1 MSLTN
6 SEEYNKAKETVELL
20 LGHKSRM
27 IAGSKSG
34 YRRRHPKNLVCFNA
48 NVVVEGLGK
57 VWYGDLDITLDEA
70 LLVRLAQLL
79 EREVYVLQEMDGR
92 FENETNPKIDKAV
105 YKVAKIPFLSWHVY
119 EGEIH
124 IEYYERSKKS
134 GVIQEKSK
142 KKIDEILKKAREETT
157 PASV

>member
-1 MSLTN
+1 MS
-6 SEEYNKAKETVELL
+6 EHEKIVETL
-20 LGHKSRM
+20 LGHKSKL

-34 YRRRHPKNLVCFNA
+34 YRSRHPKNLICFNA

-92 FENETNPKIDKAV
+92 FDNEENPKIEKAI

-119 EGEIH
+119 EGEIC

-142 KKIDEILKKAREETT
+142 RQIEKILEKFREQSKLV
-157 PASV
+157 SV